1 MGGIAHED
9 LPVTPQRSRQ
19 GRAKARSRARGHPRA
34 GLDGKIGVIGYKNT
48 GQPPSS
54 VLIRNKQK
62 CALSRTKT
70 AGRPTP
76 TDPRMS
82 SPYDWSTSTAACHR
96 AQFTRTSS
104 LNRDHDVMASMLAN
118 VGRITALQL
127 L

>member
-19 GRAKARSRARGHPRA
+19 GRAKARSRARGLPRA

-54 VLIRNKQK
+54 VLVRNKQK
-62 CALSRTKT
+62 CASTRTKT
-70 AGRPTP
+70 AGRPPP

-82 SPYDWSTSTAACHR
+82 SPYDSSTSTAACHR

-104 LNRDHDVMASMLAN
+104 RMLTIRRVRTNRAF
-118 VGRITALQL
+118 AL
-127 L
+127 